1 VPLSCSSLVERKGKP
16 AERQGHGR
24 AYRAWREARPTCLA
38 PKKLDRTRH
47 KDMMKTFLTPTIVH
61 FCTIVFVCLWSPS
74 IANFDQAGRPLG
86 LGSLIGVAY
95 SCGVWV
101 RIRRRYGSVTNFV
114 DQLWYA
120 PIPIAAY
127 LVLAAAAFVSLT
139 RSSILLDWIA
149 IAVSVLL
156 SAGIRNAW
164 AITLWRETNRQL
176 FD

>member
-1 VPLSCSSLVERKGKP
+1 LKLRDFFNESFDDVGGPEHAGVFSKMVLAQGLGDWLCSVTNP
-16 AERQGHGR
+16 QWH
-24 AYRAWREARPTCLA
+24 
-38 PKKLDRTRH
+38 
-47 KDMMKTFLTPTIVH
+47 
-61 FCTIVFVCLWSPS
+61 
-74 IANFDQAGRPLG
+74 AGRPLG

-120 PIPIAAY
+120 AIPIAAY

-164 AITLWRETNRQL
+164 AITLWIAVQ
-176 FD
+176 FKGD

>member
-1 VPLSCSSLVERKGKP
+1 
-16 AERQGHGR
+16 
-24 AYRAWREARPTCLA
+24 
-38 PKKLDRTRH
+38 
-47 KDMMKTFLTPTIVH
+47 
-61 FCTIVFVCLWSPS
+61 
-74 IANFDQAGRPLG
+74 
-86 LGSLIGVAY
+86 LIGVAY

-156 SAGIRNAW
+156 LAGIRNAW
-164 AITLWRETNRQL
+164 AITLWIAVQPKR
-176 FD
+176 D